1 LYDFQE
7 AWLDQKDFGMTDVGF
22 IIFEGSENEI
32 RDCITFQVKMTN
44 NLLSYSTKN

>member
-7 AWLDQKDFGMTDVGF
+7 AWLDQKDFGITDVGF

-32 RDCITFQVKMTN
+32 S
-44 NLLSYSTKN
+44 LLGIVLRFKLK